1 MDKAKSGGIEAK
13 GNEGKG
19 NSGRGMEGKW
29 KWEEHNLR
37 GKNRRGKN
45 GRGIVA
51 GIKGKRGRTELC
63 LPAVH
68 KTAVESCAIST
79 TMARNNLQ

>member
-1 MDKAKSGGIEAK
+1 MEKAKTGGIEAK

-37 GKNRRGKN
+37 GKK
-45 GRGIVA
+45 
-51 GIKGKRGRTELC
+51 
-63 LPAVH
+63 
-68 KTAVESCAIST
+68 
-79 TMARNNLQ
+79 